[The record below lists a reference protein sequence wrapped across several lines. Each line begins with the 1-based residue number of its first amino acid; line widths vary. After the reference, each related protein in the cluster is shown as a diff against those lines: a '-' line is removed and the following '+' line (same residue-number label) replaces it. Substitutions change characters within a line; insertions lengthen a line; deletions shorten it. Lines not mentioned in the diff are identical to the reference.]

1 VDAECAQRAGLGAR
15 ISGGWPLTVHP
26 TDASVTLC
34 RLAKNTDIAAGGAM
48 LGFAVTL
55 MLEVALG

>member
-1 VDAECAQRAGLGAR
+1 
-15 ISGGWPLTVHP
+15 LTVHP

>member
-1 VDAECAQRAGLGAR
+1 
-15 ISGGWPLTVHP
+15 
-26 TDASVTLC
+26 
-34 RLAKNTDIAAGGAM
+34 LAKNTDIAAGGAM